1 MGECKWSVVV
11 AECQWHVVYCSQA
24 RERTVSKQMTK
35 QTKHDQ
41 MADKIANI
49 DLNKD
54 PVNDHEKRLQDIKR
68 FLLNA
73 DWLDED

>member
-1 MGECKWSVVV
+1 
-11 AECQWHVVYCSQA
+11 
-24 RERTVSKQMTK
+24 MTK

-49 DLNKD
+49 DLNKE
-54 PVNDHEKRLQDIKR
+54 PANDHEKRLQDLKR

-73 DWLDED
+73 DWLDEN

>member
-41 MADKIANI
+41 LAEKIANI
-49 DLNKD
+49 DLFKVPENA
-54 PVNDHEKRLQDIKR
+54 HEERMQDLKRL
-68 FLLNA
+68 LLKA
-73 DWLDED
+73 EYLDED